1 MIYGHMFYSA
11 GIKRLKC
18 PTRSCTT
25 SPAIWYHTVLPG
37 TRHYRWMHPALAPAR
52 QDGIR
57 FIYPWGMEGW
67 VDLERVVHKWRHAQ
81 RGRRVHDIVTMCN
94 VGVRG
99 GWKVSWLHARHIWE
113 KASASTLYRTPCYS
127 THGTTENDVS
137 CRPTTDGV
145 PTHGPRHRRL
155 CSIPVANVSDHT
167 KKIALCLKLINL

>member
-81 RGRRVHDIVTMCN
+81 RGRRVHDIVTMCD

-99 GWKVSWLHARHIWE
+99 GGERCRDFTHVTSGKRLALVHCTGLHVTARTAQRRMMYH
-113 KASASTLYRTPCYS
+113 AGLPQTVFP
-127 THGTTENDVS
+127 
-137 CRPTTDGV
+137 PTAPGTDGCA
-145 PTHGPRHRRL
+145 PSL
-155 CSIPVANVSDHT
+155 
-167 KKIALCLKLINL
+167 